1 MDDIKTKGYEEN
13 KGEVHP
19 LVGHVVPLPLLFGIG
34 GTLMLLTVVT
44 VAVTYIDLGKYNL
57 LLALF
62 IAGFKAFLVSL
73 YFMHLRWDRPFN
85 GFVFLVAIAFVML
98 FVGFALMD
106 SMAYQ
111 HQIIEFLDSTGG

>member
-1 MDDIKTKGYEEN
+1 MDEVKKQSDEETKGES
-13 KGEVHP
+13 HP
-19 LVGHVVPLPLLFGIG
+19 LVGHVVPLPLLLGIG
-34 GTLMLLTVVT
+34 GALMLLTVVT

-57 LLALF
+57 WLALL

-85 GFVFLVAIAFVML
+85 GFIFLGAIAFVML